1 MSTAVRSRL
10 FSEPIDVIVVAET
23 VSAAGRV
30 TKSETSTQVR
40 GAFRQRVAVDAFNDG
55 VVVSD
60 EVAVYLPPDTL
71 VGIGD
76 ALAIRGQR
84 YEVVST
90 AFPQV
95 NFRTTE
101 VHHIEVRARRS
112 QR

>member
-1 MSTAVRSRL
+1 MSTAVSSRL
-10 FSEPIDVIVVAET
+10 FSEPVDVIVTVET
-23 VSAAGRV
+23 ISSSGRV
-30 TKSETSTQVR
+30 TKSETSTQVK

-60 EVAVYLPPDTL
+60 EVAVYLPPGTL

-76 ALAIRGQR
+76 ALVIRGQR

-101 VHHIEVRARRS
+101 VHHLEVRARRS